1 MTTFDDRENAFE
13 NMFAH
18 DAEMEFKAL
27 ARRDKLLG
35 LWAAEKMGL
44 TGDAAMAYA
53 RAVVAEDLKQV
64 GDEDV
69 FEKVMKD
76 LETKGVD
83 VKGKKLRK
91 RMADLMVEAKVQV
104 ARETDG

>member
-44 TGDAAMAYA
+44 TGDAALAYA

-69 FEKVMKD
+69 FDKVKDD
-76 LETKGVD
+76 LESKGVD

-91 RMADLMVEAKVQV
+91 RMAELMIEARAQIVG
-104 ARETDG
+104 ETDR